1 MAGIPTLANVRA
13 RYNDGL
19 ISQEQYN
26 LESKALMRDMAYGAL
41 HGSKRGKLRKAGRG
55 EWMETRSRELALA
68 LQPADKKM
76 AEASFLAEPNW
87 HEETSF
93 NITFDGTFN
102 ERDHQ
107 DESKET
113 RKNDDAYYRGVTWNA
128 AKQRWT
134 ARLLAD
140 GKSLSIG
147 YFIKEED
154 AIAASDVYQEAKWGN
169 RD

>member
-1 MAGIPTLANVRA
+1 
-13 RYNDGL
+13 
-19 ISQEQYN
+19 
-26 LESKALMRDMAYGAL
+26 
-41 HGSKRGKLRKAGRG
+41 
-55 EWMETRSRELALA
+55 
-68 LQPADKKM
+68 M

-93 NITFDGTFN
+93 NITFDDTFN
-102 ERDHQ
+102 ERDTQ
-107 DESKET
+107 DASKQK
-113 RKNDDAYYRGVTWNA
+113 RANHDAYYRGVTWNA

-154 AIAASDVYQEAKWGN
+154 AIAASDVNHEAERCN